1 MIRKTAVRR
10 WGALMLAGI
19 AALAVPAFAVATISI
34 GAREKLEAG
43 RWQVRDLDNAVA
55 ATSVCL
61 GDPAQLVRFG
71 HRGKPGCS
79 SQLLASGE
87 EHATIQ
93 YSCRGGGY
101 GHSAVRVETP
111 RSVRIDTQG
120 LSNGR
125 PFSYRLEAQ
134 RVGPC

>member
-1 MIRKTAVRR
+1 MIRKMAVRR

-19 AALAVPAFAVATISI
+19 ALSAVPAFALATI
-34 GAREKLEAG
+34 GVGPREKIEAG
-43 RWQVRDLDNAVA
+43 RWQVRELDNGVA
-55 ATSVCL
+55 ATTVCL
-61 GDPAQLVRFG
+61 GDPAQLVRFE
-71 HRGKPGCS
+71 HRRTSGCL
-79 SQLLASGE
+79 SQVLASGE
-87 EHATIQ
+87 KHATVQ
-93 YSCRGGGY
+93 YSCRGRGY

-134 RVGPC
+134 RVGAC